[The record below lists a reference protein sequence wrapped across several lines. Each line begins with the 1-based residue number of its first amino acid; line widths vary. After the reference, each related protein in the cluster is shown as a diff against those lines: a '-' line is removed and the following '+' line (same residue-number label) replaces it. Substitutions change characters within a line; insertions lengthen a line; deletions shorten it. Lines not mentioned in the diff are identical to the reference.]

1 MHENG
6 IRTPDGIANM
16 VSTDLS
22 APAVRTLPLALA
34 LPLPRGANPTPT
46 PRPTPNP
53 NGPRAER
60 LAARTPLAPG
70 PVVEALSRPF

>member
-34 LPLPRGANPTPT
+34 LPLTLT
-46 PRPTPNP
+46 D
-53 NGPRAER
+53 
-60 LAARTPLAPG
+60 LAPNVS
-70 PVVEALSRPF
+70 PPARPSPPALW